1 MRFRRPAPLPWR
13 RPLVAAAV
21 TGVSLPLA
29 CQLVPPFHVLTHEFT
44 QLYTVVAAIVCFY
57 VAAYLASALPREGG
71 MSAPTRLSQALT
83 MAAASSLLMA
93 TVAFA
98 VMVVANLLGPRCT
111 LVGGAVFFWVTW
123 HPAALLAMV
132 LGVAVGDRQ
141 WRWPYQTAVLGA
153 LIALTLLHD
162 CAQALWG
169 ANVVDLFV
177 GKPLAFDVR
186 ADLRI
191 PRVHGLQRLVVI
203 GLSFCLWNLL
213 RWQRGRAEVG
223 TEASAVGRVARLKF
237 GISTLLLALVLIPFG
252 SHVGFGWGHG
262 ALHGHLSGEVRTE
275 HFVVR
280 YAPGGDAEI
289 FAEAIANDAEW
300 HWTWLTEQWSFHPEE
315 SIWIYV
321 FEGSKELG
329 EHTPT
334 RSSHTMGDSI
344 RVTTRSALRPTL
356 PHELV
361 HALHYQLLGPWMV
374 MQGRGIIEGLAIAF
388 EDGYALHM
396 DAHGRQ
402 AAAME
407 GDTLPRATEVMS
419 LLGFWTVDEHNAYD
433 ASGSFVG
440 YLLLQY
446 GWERFEQL
454 QRQGFEEA
462 YGKDLATLDE
472 EWRDFLAGVPVDM
485 SERAAARESFDP
497 VLQPAYSDECCPKL
511 GSPITER
518 SEQANRRWNASDM
531 EGALLLFDEL
541 YADDGSPR
549 WANESAQ
556 CLMWLRRHREALQR
570 VDVALAT
577 DELEEDERYRLLW
590 TRLLCVLGLR
600 DWSELEPTIA
610 ALDALEEPT
619 PYRLALWTCLRD
631 PELNAAVA
639 LALTDSWYRGRR
651 ALEELIGVRPGL
663 VELRY
668 VYALSILGVP
678 EMRRTLGIDPRIRNR
693 VMDVLD
699 LVATT
704 PGLADEYAPDLL
716 GVSDHA
722 IRAGELHFADQICTS
737 LSVHGREPL
746 NRLLADRCADR
757 IRWERAR

>member
-1 MRFRRPAPLPWR
+1 MQFRYSAPLPWR
-13 RPLVAAAV
+13 PPVLAAAV
-21 TGVSLPLA
+21 AGVSLPLLG
-29 CQLVPPFHVLTHEFT
+29 QLLPPFHVLTHEFT
-44 QLYTVVAAIVCFY
+44 QLYTVAAAIVTFY
-57 VAAYLASALPREGG
+57 VAAYLARNLPRGG
-71 MSAPTRLSQALT
+71 GVATSTRLSQAMSIT
-83 MAAASSLLMA
+83 AASSLAMA
-93 TVAFA
+93 TVAFG
-98 VMVVANLLGPRCT
+98 VMVMANALGPRCT

-123 HPAALLAMV
+123 PPAAMLAAV
-132 LGVAVGDRQ
+132 LGVAVGDRE
-141 WRWPYQTAVLGA
+141 WRWPYQTVVLGA
-153 LIALTLLHD
+153 WFALSLLHD
-162 CAQALWG
+162 GAQALWG
-169 ANVVDLFV
+169 ANVVDLVV

-191 PRVHGLQRLVVI
+191 PRVHGLQRLVVV
-203 GLSFCLWNLL
+203 GLAYCLWNLL
-213 RWQRGRAEVG
+213 LWRRGRAEVG
-223 TEASAVGRVARLKF
+223 TEASTVRRLARLK
-237 GISTLLLALVLIPFG
+237 GGVSALLLGVVVVPFG

-289 FAEAIANDAEW
+289 FADAIARDAEW
-300 HWTWLTEQWSFHPEE
+300 HRAWLTEQWSYEPEE
-315 SIWIYV
+315 AIRIYV
-321 FEGSKELG
+321 FEGSRELG

-334 RSSHTMGDSI
+334 RSSHSMGHSI
-344 RVTTRSALRPTL
+344 RVTTRSALSPTL

-361 HALHYQLLGPWMV
+361 HALHYQLLGPRMV
-374 MQGRGIIEGLAIAF
+374 MQGRGMIEGLAIAY

-407 GDTLPRATEVMS
+407 GGTLPRATDVMS

-454 QRQGFEEA
+454 QWRGFEDA
-462 YGKDLATLDE
+462 YGKDLATLDD
-472 EWRDFLAGVPVDM
+472 EWHDFLAGVPVDM

-518 SEQANRRWNASDM
+518 DDEANRRWNANDM
-531 EGALLLFDEL
+531 EGALVIFDEL
-541 YADDGSPR
+541 YEADGSPR
-549 WANESAQ
+549 WADQAAQ

-570 VDVALAT
+570 VDVALAS
-577 DELEEDERYRLLW
+577 DEMEEDERYRLLW

-600 DWSELEPTIA
+600 DWGELEPTIA
-610 ALDALEEPT
+610 ALDALEPPT
-619 PYRLALWTCLRD
+619 PYRRVLWSCLREPGTND
-631 PELNAAVA
+631 AVA
-639 LALTDSWYRGRR
+639 LALTDSWYQGRR
-651 ALEELIGVRPGL
+651 ALEERIATHPDPVA
-663 VELRY
+663 LRY

-678 EMRRTLGIDPRIRNR
+678 DLRRTLGIDPRVRHR
-693 VMDVLD
+693 VVDVLD

-716 GVSDHA
+716 DLADHA
-722 IRAGELHFADQICTS
+722 IRAGELPLADRICTR
-737 LSVHGREPL
+737 LSEHGREPL
-746 NRLLADRCADR
+746 NRLLADRCVER
-757 IRWERAR
+757 LRWERAR